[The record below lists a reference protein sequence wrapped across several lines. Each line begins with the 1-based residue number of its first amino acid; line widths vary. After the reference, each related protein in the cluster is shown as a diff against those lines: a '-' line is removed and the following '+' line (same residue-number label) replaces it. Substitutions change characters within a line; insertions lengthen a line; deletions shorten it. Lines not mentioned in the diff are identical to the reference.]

1 MGAEITGR
9 NSVWT
14 DPNKGS
20 PLYDLPDWKYADGT
34 PGIPS
39 FHSIKRMTED
49 RQHAQQIKDALE
61 FIKASKDSVNEHYAK
76 LQKKQEYVDKSLFKH
91 KGQRKMS
98 DLK

>member
-1 MGAEITGR
+1 
-9 NSVWT
+9 
-14 DPNKGS
+14 
-20 PLYDLPDWKYADGT
+20 
-34 PGIPS
+34 
-39 FHSIKRMTED
+39 MTED

-61 FIKASKDSVNEHYAK
+61 FIKASKNSVNEHYAK